1 MALIGRKEAA
11 MVMER
16 IPEDEL
22 MDMPLNAQAY
32 AGADF
37 SEPNSKFVAQ
47 FSDKF
52 PAFNGEHIIDLGCG
66 PADITIRL
74 AALYPRARVVG
85 LDGADAM
92 LDIARK
98 AIFRQAAL
106 ANRVEVRRWQ
116 IGKEVY
122 PVGSEV
128 FDAVVSNS
136 LLHHMR
142 DPLDLWRV
150 IRERAA
156 PGAAVLVM
164 DLIRPQSRVDAE
176 NIVEKYSD
184 TEPDVLRVDFLNSLL
199 AAYRPDEIMQQL
211 VSINMDSLHIEV
223 ISDRHFIVF
232 GSLS

>member
-1 MALIGRKEAA
+1 
-11 MVMER
+11 
-16 IPEDEL
+16 
-22 MDMPLNAQAY
+22 
-32 AGADF
+32 
-37 SEPNSKFVAQ
+37 
-47 FSDKF
+47 
-52 PAFNGEHIIDLGCG
+52 
-66 PADITIRL
+66 
-74 AALYPRARVVG
+74 
-85 LDGADAM
+85 
-92 LDIARK
+92 
-98 AIFRQAAL
+98 
-106 ANRVEVRRWQ
+106 
-116 IGKEVY
+116 
-122 PVGSEV
+122 VGSEV

-142 DPLDLWRV
+142 YPLDLWRV

-199 AAYRPDEIMQQL
+199 AAYRPDEIMKQL